1 MLYVLAAVCGVSAAA
16 LLLVRKKIPL
26 RAAGMAAAL
35 LVAAAAFLLAQ
46 TGLSRGLLFFRPAC
60 APEEAVEGFFDAWE
74 SGEEENARA
83 YLADGTLPLGQRAP
97 EDDAAAE
104 LFAARQES
112 FSWAL
117 AGEASIEGLEA
128 RVPVCLTTLDLGAMR
143 AELRELVMARLEKL
157 VDARDYDEIY
167 DENGMYRPAVTDT
180 VYREAVHTLLE
191 ERERFEKKETLTL
204 RLRYEAPDWHILP
217 DAALSAALGADFDS
231 EANNAK
237 SAVLDGLTYI
247 RKIYRIG
254 ENDLVAPAPDPA
266 RFGTTTDPAV
276 IRALIED
283 SAMLLEGQDTV
294 WSEDIELLEG
304 SEISYYCDE
313 TILVIVW
320 KENIGAKGC
329 TFAEVRI
336 ADPSQLR
343 RRLSGDVARRAL
355 AVVALFLA
363 MLVVGA
369 LAISLIE
376 DGRFSL
382 ADVFFETSSAL
393 GTVGVS
399 SIGTPNLRPAS
410 RAVLLPMMFLGRI
423 GPLTLALA
431 VGKRQGCAR
440 KLSKYPEEKIM
451 IG

>member
-117 AGEASIEGLEA
+117 AGEASTEGLEA

-191 ERERFEKKETLTL
+191 ERERFEKEETLTL

-266 RFGTTTDPAV
+266 R
-276 IRALIED
+276 
-283 SAMLLEGQDTV
+283 
-294 WSEDIELLEG
+294 
-304 SEISYYCDE
+304 
-313 TILVIVW
+313 
-320 KENIGAKGC
+320 
-329 TFAEVRI
+329 
-336 ADPSQLR
+336 
-343 RRLSGDVARRAL
+343 
-355 AVVALFLA
+355 
-363 MLVVGA
+363 
-369 LAISLIE
+369 
-376 DGRFSL
+376 
-382 ADVFFETSSAL
+382 
-393 GTVGVS
+393 
-399 SIGTPNLRPAS
+399 
-410 RAVLLPMMFLGRI
+410 
-423 GPLTLALA
+423 
-431 VGKRQGCAR
+431 
-440 KLSKYPEEKIM
+440 
-451 IG
+451 